1 MTESKRDGDDAAGP
15 VEAAIRARISPGT
28 RLPTPTGRATF
39 IVHELNPRGIVLLLG
54 AKQAWTPLSWSCL
67 EGVPE
72 ILRHRGWL
80 RIGGNRDVSGNPGTL
95 DAYLKRCLKR
105 QTADY
110 VAVVLERA
118 GLVDLDRN
126 TPARIRLSMR

>member
-1 MTESKRDGDDAAGP
+1 M
-15 VEAAIRARISPGT
+15 
-28 RLPTPTGRATF
+28 
-39 IVHELNPRGIVLLLG
+39 LLLG

-72 ILRHRGWL
+72 ILRHRVWL
-80 RIGGNRDVSGNPGTL
+80 RIGANRDVSGNPGTL